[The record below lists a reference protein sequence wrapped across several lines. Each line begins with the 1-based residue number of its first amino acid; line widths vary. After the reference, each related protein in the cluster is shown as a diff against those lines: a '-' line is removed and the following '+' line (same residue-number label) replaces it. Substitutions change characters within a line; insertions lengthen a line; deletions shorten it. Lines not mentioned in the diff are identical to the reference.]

1 MSNSGIGL
9 AVIAYLHGCAKDEPQ
24 KVSFQILQK
33 MRNFLIVFQI
43 TEQTKVVIKITDLLL
58 NTIDILLDLQVGDTS
73 RLEHIKKMILENKQL
88 YASDQQYV
96 QSLATSYNIGDQK
109 KIDVTEQIKLINCR
123 TCSSSIPES
132 AKYCTLC
139 GSRQNKDNQSI
150 VKKLNSLT
158 FVPKPKSYQSL
169 AIIGALTAMIP
180 VLFIVARLDPLL
192 AAIEFDTGRDLSE
205 IAGLFIALGIISS
218 TLSIFAV
225 IVTFVIKNPKKVG
238 RILFFMAFA
247 ILASSVLIGVVGVV
261 FILISSKN
269 AYKKRHY

>member
-1 MSNSGIGL
+1 
-9 AVIAYLHGCAKDEPQ
+9 
-24 KVSFQILQK
+24 
-33 MRNFLIVFQI
+33 MRNFLIVFLI
-43 TEQTKVVIKITDLLL
+43 TEQTKVVIKITDSLLD
-58 NTIDILLDLQVGDTS
+58 TIDILLDLQVGDTS

-88 YASDQQYV
+88 YVSDQQYV
-96 QSLATSYNIGDQK
+96 QSLAITYNIGDQK
-109 KIDVTEQIKLINCR
+109 KIDSPEQVKLINCR

-132 AKYCTLC
+132 ANYCTLC
-139 GSRQNKDNQSI
+139 GSRQNRDNQSI
-150 VKKLNSLT
+150 VKKFNPLT
-158 FVPKPKSYQSL
+158 FIPKPKSYQSL

-225 IVTFVIKNPKKVG
+225 IVTFLIKNPKKIG
-238 RILFFMAFA
+238 RVLFFMAFG

>member
-1 MSNSGIGL
+1 
-9 AVIAYLHGCAKDEPQ
+9 
-24 KVSFQILQK
+24 
-33 MRNFLIVFQI
+33 MRNFLIVFLI
-43 TEQTKVVIKITDLLL
+43 TEQTKVVIKITNSLLD
-58 NTIDILLDLQVGDTS
+58 TIDILLDLQVGDTS

-88 YASDQQYV
+88 YVSDQQYV
-96 QSLATSYNIGDQK
+96 QSLAITYNIGDQK
-109 KIDVTEQIKLINCR
+109 KIDNPEQIKLINCR

-132 AKYCTLC
+132 ANYCTLC
-139 GSRQNKDNQSI
+139 GSRQNRDNQSI
-150 VKKLNSLT
+150 VKKFNPLT
-158 FVPKPKSYQSL
+158 FIPKPKSYQSL

-225 IVTFVIKNPKKVG
+225 IVTFLIKNPKKIG
-238 RILFFMAFA
+238 RVLFFMAFG

>member
-1 MSNSGIGL
+1 
-9 AVIAYLHGCAKDEPQ
+9 
-24 KVSFQILQK
+24 
-33 MRNFLIVFQI
+33 MRNFLIVFLI
-43 TEQTKVVIKITDLLL
+43 TEQTKVVIKITDSLLD
-58 NTIDILLDLQVGDTS
+58 TIDILLDLQVGDTS

-88 YASDQQYV
+88 YVSDQQYV
-96 QSLATSYNIGDQK
+96 QSLAITYNIGDQK
-109 KIDVTEQIKLINCR
+109 KIDNPEQAKLINCR

-132 AKYCTLC
+132 ANYCTLC
-139 GSRQNKDNQSI
+139 GSRQNRDNQSI
-150 VKKLNSLT
+150 VKKFNPLT
-158 FVPKPKSYQSL
+158 FIPKPKSYQYL

-238 RILFFMAFA
+238 RVLFFMAFG